1 MKFFAPCLSA
11 LFLFCT
17 FASGQDF
24 ISDTAAVR
32 LSYSNTPD
40 RKIEGTTTEVGLSQW
55 ALMSPIFFHKAE
67 SWAFGAGF
75 RYESTNLDFSDA
87 SVFDEDN
94 LHSIDLPLF
103 FSKTQSDTLDWMLLF
118 NPTIA
123 GDFEHVT
130 GDSFNY
136 LTLAGARWK
145 RSETFEW
152 FFGAVYTTGFDDD
165 LFLPAIGFKWTPS
178 DRSDLFFAGPYIRY
192 RYSLSDSFDLILG
205 GQMSGDRWNTE
216 ASYGERDLR
225 LRSYRLSL
233 TGQWNIA
240 EKHAVFA
247 SVGAEL
253 GREAEIK
260 NAQGTTLLEKDLDE
274 APNFEIGYRFRF

>member
-11 LFLFCT
+11 LFLSCT

-40 RKIEGTTTEVGLSQW
+40 RKIEGTSTEVGLSQW

-118 NPTIA
+118 NPTVA
-123 GDFEHVT
+123 GDFEHVS
-130 GDSFNY
+130 GDSFNF
-136 LTLAGARWK
+136 LALGGARWK

-178 DRSDLFFAGPYIRY
+178 DRSDLFFAGPFIRY
-192 RYSLSDSFDLILG
+192 RYSLNDSFDVILG
-205 GQMSGDRWNTE
+205 GQMSGVRWNTE